1 MLGDYLTGICHG
13 HFMVFFFTDQI
24 YKRKIMTYQA
34 HINEI
39 MTSCHLSET
48 LQHLI
53 EIQNILKEHFKKII
67 RWFQKERVYEF
78 TLKCLQKGIIFP
90 LMKAIRCRDF

>member
-1 MLGDYLTGICHG
+1 
-13 HFMVFFFTDQI
+13 
-24 YKRKIMTYQA
+24 MTFQT

-48 LQHLI
+48 QHLT
-53 EIQNILKEHFKKII
+53 EIQNILKEHFNKII
-67 RWFQKERVYEF
+67 RWFQKERVYEI

-90 LMKAIRCRDF
+90 LMKAIRCRDFYILCIFQQRALSRVFLH